1 MNHGHGDTRKARG
14 RRYGGREDIHTFA
27 AYLTSRGYTV
37 RDAGHARTHGPAAQR
52 RRGTTLAGTPTR
64 VRTCVRGTSER
75 VTSRHEGEQSHAE
88 RES

>member
-1 MNHGHGDTRKARG
+1 MGMATPG
-14 RRYGGREDIHTFA
+14 RRGAGGTGAITFA

-64 VRTCVRGTSER
+64 VRTCVGAYEVPNKAR
-75 VTSRHEGEQSHAE
+75 VDH
-88 RES
+88 

>member
-14 RRYGGREDIHTFA
+14 RRYGRDIHTFA

-64 VRTCVRGTSER
+64 VRTCVGAYEVPNKAR
-75 VTSRHEGEQSHAE
+75 VDH
-88 RES
+88 